1 MTIGFCDIVPFIL
14 GTRNI
19 IKAQNLFYLLVGQHA
34 RMNRITRRV
43 NMQELISVTP
53 NTGVGHHARMVGHH
67 KQERWVNMLRN
78 LQMTMFTF
86 VILLFDKLNFIL

>member
-34 RMNRITRRV
+34 GMNRITRRV
-43 NMQELISVTP
+43 NMQEQLPQHP
-53 NTGVGHHARMVGHH
+53 NQGVGQHAGMVGQH
-67 KQERWVNMLRN
+67 KQE
-78 LQMTMFTF
+78 
-86 VILLFDKLNFIL
+86 